1 MRAPFERCRAI
12 LRGQVKGREG
22 IAIVHADNPGLCSTL
37 ARNDRVST
45 KLCCVAEIRAGQ
57 ETVGGEYRSDFEGKS
72 RFEGKFTLEEIK
84 ILREIRNLILLF

>member
-45 KLCCVAEIRAGQ
+45 KLCCVAEIR
-57 ETVGGEYRSDFEGKS
+57 SDFEGKS

-84 ILREIRNLILLF
+84 ILREIRNLILLS